1 MFGADFSFA
10 LKIFTSVL
18 VIACPCALGL
28 ATPTAIIVG
37 TGLGASNGILIR
49 SGEALEL
56 THKTQV
62 VILDKTG
69 TVTEGKPV
77 VTDLVAENETE
88 LLQTAYLLES
98 LSEHPLAKAVCDA
111 AKMRGM
117 VITENQV
124 EEFQNISG
132 RGLTAVDS
140 EGGKVFAGN
149 AALLEEN
156 NISIEA
162 LRERAEQLQNQ
173 GKTLVFVA
181 RDGRALGVIGIAD
194 TMKQDTKNA
203 IAELKRIGIK
213 TVLLTGDNRAAAEF
227 IGAQAGV
234 DEVIAEVLPTQKAE
248 VVQKYQG
255 EGNCVMMVGDGI
267 NDAPA
272 LVQADVGCA
281 IGNGSDIAIDS
292 AKIVL
297 MKSELMDV
305 VRAIRLSRLTIR
317 NIKQNLFWAFCYNV
331 LGIPVAAGVLYPA
344 FGLLLSPMIGGLA
357 MSLSSLFVVT
367 NALRLKTK
375 RL

>member
-1 MFGADFSFA
+1 M
-10 LKIFTSVL
+10 
-18 VIACPCALGL
+18 
-28 ATPTAIIVG
+28 ATP
-37 TGLGASNGILIR
+37 
-49 SGEALEL
+49 EATCTSEL
-56 THKTQV
+56 TH
-62 VILDKTG
+62 LG
-69 TVTEGKPV
+69 
-77 VTDLVAENETE
+77 AE
-88 LLQTAYLLES
+88 LLRTAFLLEQ
-98 LSEHPLAKAVCDA
+98 LSEHPLAKAVCEA
-111 AKMRGM
+111 AKKRGI
-117 VITENQV
+117 VGSQCEDAQEKSICVSKGESVT
-124 EEFQNISG
+124 EFQNISG
-132 RGLTAVDS
+132 RGLTAVD
-140 EGGKVFAGN
+140 EDGRKLLAGN

-156 NISIEA
+156 GVTIEA
-162 LRERAEQLQNQ
+162 FRAKAEQLQAQ

-181 RDGRALGVIGIAD
+181 RGGQAIGVIAIAD
-194 TMKQDTKNA
+194 TIKPDAKGA

-227 IGAQAGV
+227 IGAEAGV

-248 VVQKYQG
+248 VVQDYQSK
-255 EGNCVMMVGDGI
+255 GNCVMMVGDGI

-272 LVQADVGCA
+272 LVQADIGCA

-331 LGIPVAAGVLYPA
+331 LGIPVAAGVLYPV